1 MVLHNC
7 ECCNKA
13 LELSPNYP
21 ELIYNRACIYCLM
34 GDKANAIVELEKAIK
49 LNPSFK
55 LNAKID
61 EDFKNLYN
69 DADFKKLTE

>member
-1 MVLHNC
+1 
-7 ECCNKA
+7 
-13 LELSPNYP
+13 
-21 ELIYNRACIYCLM
+21 M

-49 LNPSFK
+49 INPSFK

-61 EDFKNLYN
+61 EDFKTLYN